1 MPSRRGIAIGVVFV
15 ILVVLFL
22 GGLAIMHLMRG
33 VQRQLEFSDAHLR
46 TQYIG
51 EAGMNLL
58 MSRLLAQPWEKRW
71 FAAGPKAEAD
81 LSYGGGAWD
90 YFIQDTPGR
99 FFHADLW
106 IRASF
111 KTTRRC
117 FFWRIK
123 YDHGLLGGL
132 AMGMPVTRVELEPDE
147 APAPGTTVTTPFT
160 DRIEQILTE
169 RSQKKKKAEEVANGV
184 RKVVP
189 TDRVMSNLGLAPV
202 ESAPKAPFPVNVQA
216 AVPTTVVAVPLTVT
230 FPVLPPFPPIF
241 TPKGKDFEK
250 PFKDWLKK
258 NIPDPDEHSAKL
270 GKFEK
275 GFAEYS
281 AALADRKFPEA
292 MAKLTAALKA
302 INKNFDQEESDLE
315 QGDVSGFD
323 LGDLWDFFDRP
334 GNGVGWGRGDR
345 DRDDDR
351 DDDRDGDRDE
361 GRDGDRDEGRD
372 GGPGGGGPGGGG
384 PGGGGPGKGG

>member
-71 FAAGPKAEAD
+71 FAAGPKAEAN
-81 LSYGGGAWD
+81 LSYGGGTWD

-169 RSQKKKKAEEVANGV
+169 RSQKKKKAEEVANSV

-189 TDRVMSNLGLAPV
+189 TDRVMSGLGLAPV
-202 ESAPKAPFPVNVQA
+202 ESAPKAPFPVNVPPAAPTTAA
-216 AVPTTVVAVPLTVT
+216 AVPQSVSS
-230 FPVLPPFPPIF
+230 PVLPPSPPIF
-241 TPKGKDFEK
+241 SPKGKEFEK

-275 GFAEYS
+275 GFADYA
-281 AALADRKFPEA
+281 AALADRKFGEA
-292 MAKLTAALKA
+292 INKLTAALKA
-302 INKNFDQEESDLE
+302 INKHFEQEDGDLE
-315 QGDVSGFD
+315 QGDVAGFD
-323 LGDLWDFFDRP
+323 LGDLWDFTARP
-334 GNGVGWGRGDR
+334 GNGVGWGPGGRDKDR
-345 DRDDDR
+345 DKDRDDDR
-351 DDDRDGDRDE
+351 GKDRDDDGDKNRDDDRDHGPR
-361 GRDGDRDEGRD
+361 
-372 GGPGGGGPGGGG
+372 GGPGGGGPR
-384 PGGGGPGKGG
+384 KGR